1 MLSEKEQIV
10 LLELLFH
17 GNLTR
22 KWFLKNTDCFYTTTD
37 FFQRMKKLKDF
48 GLVMNDGININKDNS
63 KSWYLTFKGQLR
75 AKLIA
80 LDKNNPKDY
89 GKNKKDVV
97 LFEI

>member
-1 MLSEKEQIV
+1 MLEKKEQII

-17 GNLTR
+17 ESLSR
-22 KWFLKNTDCFYTTTD
+22 IWFLKNTKLFYSTSD
-37 FFQRMKKLKDF
+37 FFQVMAKLKKF
-48 GLVMNDGININKDNS
+48 NLVYNDGFRVDKNNPKL
-63 KSWYLTFKGQLR
+63 WHLTLKGQLR

-89 GKNKKDVV
+89 RKNKKDVV